1 MVGAHALT
9 KILLSIDPCRRPSS
23 MLHPINPI
31 TDRRIRIALVGCGRI
46 SANHIKAIAAHHDRA
61 ELIAICDT
69 QPERLEQA
77 QNLITEQALEYPGA
91 TTNPAQFSSL
101 PDLIAAAQNGTTPVD
116 LVVLATPSGLHPGQV
131 ITSAEA
137 GLHVCTEKPMATRW
151 ADGVA
156 MVKACDKAGVH
167 LFVVKQ
173 NRFNST
179 LQLVKRQMEAARFG
193 RLAMVAVNVFWQRP
207 QSYYDQD
214 SWRGTW
220 EFDGGALMNQASHYV
235 DLLDW
240 LVGPVESVSA
250 SIATLGRSI
259 EVEDTAALQLRWR
272 SGALGTMAVTMLTY
286 PKNLEGSITLLGETG
301 TVRIG
306 GPAVNKIEHWAF
318 ADQSPDDAEVEKA
331 SYATTS
337 VYGFGHLPYYANVL
351 DALQGKE
358 EAQCDGREGLKS
370 LELLIGA

>member
-1 MVGAHALT
+1 
-9 KILLSIDPCRRPSS
+9 

-77 QNLITEQALEYPGA
+77 QNFITEQALEHPGA

-116 LVVLATPSGLHPGQV
+116 LVVLATPSGLHAGQV
-131 ITSAEA
+131 IAAAEA

-151 ADGVA
+151 ADGIA
-156 MVKACDKAGVH
+156 MVKACDQAGVH

-179 LQLVKRQMEAARFG
+179 LQLVKRQMEAGRFG

-318 ADQSPDDAEVEKA
+318 ADQSPDDAEVEQA

-337 VYGFGHLPYYANVL
+337 VYGFGHPPYYANVL
-351 DALQGKE
+351 DALQGKG
-358 EAQCDGREGLKS
+358 EAQCDGREGLRS
-370 LELLIGA
+370 LELLSGTYRAARDGCTVHLPLEY

>member
-1 MVGAHALT
+1 
-9 KILLSIDPCRRPSS
+9 
-23 MLHPINPI
+23 MLYPITPI

-46 SANHIKAIAAHHDRA
+46 SRNHIKAISLHQERA
-61 ELIAICDT
+61 ELVALCDT

-77 QNLITEQALEYPGA
+77 QQLVVEAAQEYPGA
-91 TTNPAQFSSL
+91 ATSPAQFSTYTELLEATQS
-101 PDLIAAAQNGTTPVD
+101 GTTPVD
-116 LVVLATPSGLHPGQV
+116 LVVLATPSGLHPGQG
-131 ITSAEA
+131 IAAAAA

-156 MVKACDKAGVH
+156 MVKACDDAGVH

-179 LQLVKRQMEAARFG
+179 LQLVKRQLQAGRFG
-193 RLAMVAVNVFWQRP
+193 QLAMVAVNVFWERP
-207 QSYYDQD
+207 QSYYDRD

-240 LVGPVESVSA
+240 LVGPVESVGA

-272 SGALGTMAVTMLTY
+272 NGALGTMAVTMLTY

-301 TVRIG
+301 TVKIG
-306 GPAVNKIEHWAF
+306 GPAVNQIEHWAF
-318 ADQSPDDAEVEKA
+318 ADQSPDDTQVEQA
-331 SYATTS
+331 SYETTS
-337 VYGFGHLPYYANVL
+337 VYGFGHPPYYANVL
-351 DALQGKE
+351 DALQGQA
-358 EAQCDGREGLKS
+358 EALCDGREGLRS
-370 LELLIGA
+370 LELLIGAYRSARDGRTVHLPLEY

>member
-1 MVGAHALT
+1 
-9 KILLSIDPCRRPSS
+9 
-23 MLHPINPI
+23 MLHPVAPI

-46 SANHIKAIAAHHDRA
+46 SRNHIKAIAVHHQRA
-61 ELIAICDT
+61 ELVALCDT
-69 QPERLEQA
+69 QPERLTQTLQLVSE
-77 QNLITEQALEYPGA
+77 ISVEHPGA
-91 TTNPAQFSSL
+91 ASQPQTFASYPEL
-101 PDLIAAAQNGTTPVD
+101 LAAVQDGSTPVD
-116 LVVLATPSGLHPGQV
+116 LVVLATPSGLHPAQV
-131 ITSAEA
+131 IAAAQA
-137 GLHVCTEKPMATRW
+137 GLHLCTEKPMATRW

-156 MVKACDKAGVH
+156 MVKACDDAGVR

-179 LQLVKRQMEAARFG
+179 LQLVKRQLQAGRFG
-193 RLAMVAVNVFWQRP
+193 KLAMVAVNVFWQRP

-250 SIATLGRSI
+250 SVATLGRAI

-272 SGALGTMAVTMLTY
+272 NGALGTMAVTMLTY

-306 GPAVNKIEHWAF
+306 GPAVNQIEHWDF
-318 ADQSPDDAEVEKA
+318 ADQCPDDALVEQA
-331 SYATTS
+331 SYQTTS
-337 VYGFGHLPYYANVL
+337 VYGFGHPPYYANVL
-351 DALQGKE
+351 DALQGTA
-358 EAQCDGREGLKS
+358 EALCDGREGLRS
-370 LELLIGA
+370 LELLIGAYRSARDGSTVHLPLEY

>member
-1 MVGAHALT
+1 
-9 KILLSIDPCRRPSS
+9 
-23 MLHPINPI
+23 MLHPIAPI

-46 SANHIKAIAAHHDRA
+46 SANHIRAIAQHHERA
-61 ELIAICDT
+61 ELVALCDT
-69 QPERLEQA
+69 QSERLEQA
-77 QNLITEQALEYPGA
+77 RQLIAEAAAEHPGA
-91 TTNPAQFSSL
+91 ATEPVRFHHYN
-101 PDLIAAAQNGTTPVD
+101 DLLAAVQNGTTPVD

-131 ITSAEA
+131 IAAAQA

-156 MVKACDKAGVH
+156 MVRACDAAGVH

-179 LQLVKRQMEAARFG
+179 LQLVKRQLQGGRFG

-207 QSYYDQD
+207 QTYYNQD

-220 EFDGGALMNQASHYV
+220 EFDGGALMNQASHYI

-240 LVGPVESVSA
+240 LVGPVQSVSA
-250 SIATLGRSI
+250 SIATLGRAI

-272 SGALGTMAVTMLTY
+272 NGALGTMAVTMLTY

-301 TVRIG
+301 TVKIG
-306 GPAVNKIEHWAF
+306 GPAVNQIEHWAF
-318 ADQSPDDAEVEKA
+318 ADQSPDDALVEQA

-337 VYGFGHLPYYANVL
+337 VYGFGHSPYYSNVL
-351 DALQGKE
+351 DALQGKKV
-358 EAQCDGREGLKS
+358 ALCDGREGLRS
-370 LELLIGA
+370 LELLIGAYRSARDGSTVHLPLEV

>member
-1 MVGAHALT
+1 
-9 KILLSIDPCRRPSS
+9 
-23 MLHPINPI
+23 MLHPVPLI

-46 SANHIKAIAAHHDRA
+46 SRNHINSIAVHHERA
-61 ELIAICDT
+61 ELVAICDS

-77 QNLITEQALEYPGA
+77 QQIINLAAAEYPGA
-91 TTNPAQFSSL
+91 ATDPQHFNCYSELLQ
-101 PDLIAAAQNGTTPVD
+101 AAQQQTTAVD
-116 LVVLATPSGLHPGQV
+116 MVVLATPSGLHPGQV
-131 ITSAEA
+131 IQAAEA
-137 GLHVCTEKPMATRW
+137 GIHVITEKPMATRW

-156 MVKACDKAGVH
+156 MVKACDDSGVR

-179 LQLVKRQMEAARFG
+179 LQLVKRQMEVGRFG

-240 LVGPVESVSA
+240 LVGPVESLSA
-250 SIATLGRSI
+250 STATLGRDI

-272 SGALGTMAVTMLTY
+272 NGALGTMAVTMLTY
-286 PKNLEGSITLLGETG
+286 PKNLEGSITILGEAG

-306 GPAVNKIEHWAF
+306 GPAVNKIEHWDF
-318 ADQSPDDAEVEKA
+318 ADDSPDDALVEQA
-331 SYATTS
+331 SYQTSS
-337 VYGFGHLPYYANVL
+337 VYGFGHPPYYDNVL

-358 EAQCDGREGLKS
+358 GALCDGREGLRS
-370 LELLIGA
+370 LELLIGAYRSARDGKTVHLPLEY

>member
-1 MVGAHALT
+1 
-9 KILLSIDPCRRPSS
+9 
-23 MLHPINPI
+23 MLHPIAPI

-46 SANHIKAIAAHHDRA
+46 SANHIRAIALHHERA
-61 ELIAICDT
+61 ELVAICDT
-69 QPERLEQA
+69 QCSRLEQA
-77 QNLITEQALEYPGA
+77 QTLIREVAAEYPGA
-91 TTNPAQFSSL
+91 ASNPVAFSSYNAL
-101 PDLIAAAQNGTTPVD
+101 LQANAGGSISID
-116 LVVLATPSGLHPGQV
+116 LVVLATPSGLHSGQV
-131 ITSAEA
+131 IAAAEA

-151 ADGVA
+151 DDGVA
-156 MVKACDKAGVH
+156 MVRACDAAGVE

-179 LQLVKRQMEAARFG
+179 LQLVKRQLQAGRFG

-220 EFDGGALMNQASHYV
+220 EFDGGALMNQASHYI

-250 SIATLGRSI
+250 SVATLGRAI

-272 SGALGTMAVTMLTY
+272 NGALGTMAVTMLTY

-301 TVRIG
+301 TVKIG
-306 GPAVNKIEHWAF
+306 GPAVNQIENWSF
-318 ADQSPDDAEVEKA
+318 ESQSADDALVEQA
-331 SYATTS
+331 SYQTTS
-337 VYGFGHLPYYANVL
+337 VYGFGHPLYYANVI
-351 DALQGKE
+351 DTLQGRA
-358 EAQCDGREGLKS
+358 EALCDGREGLRS
-370 LELLIGA
+370 LELLIGAYRSARDGRTVHLPLEY

>member
-1 MVGAHALT
+1 
-9 KILLSIDPCRRPSS
+9 
-23 MLHPINPI
+23 MLHPIAPI

-46 SANHIKAIAAHHDRA
+46 SANHIRAIALHHERA
-61 ELIAICDT
+61 ELVAICDT
-69 QPERLEQA
+69 LTSRLEQA
-77 QNLITEQALEYPGA
+77 QGVIREAAAKYPGA
-91 TTNPAQFSSL
+91 ATNPVVF
-101 PDLIAAAQNGTTPVD
+101 NGYNALLQANASGSIPID

-131 ITSAEA
+131 IAAAEA

-151 ADGVA
+151 DDGVA
-156 MVKACDKAGVH
+156 MVRACDAAGVY

-179 LQLVKRQMEAARFG
+179 LQLVKRQLQAGRFG
-193 RLAMVAVNVFWQRP
+193 RLAIVTVNVFWQRP

-214 SWRGTW
+214 SWRGTR
-220 EFDGGALMNQASHYV
+220 EFDGGALMNQASHYI

-250 SIATLGRSI
+250 SIATLGREI

-272 SGALGTMAVTMLTY
+272 NGALGTMAVTMLTY

-306 GPAVNKIEHWAF
+306 GPAVNQIEHWAF
-318 ADQSPDDAEVEKA
+318 ADQSPDDALVEQA
-331 SYATTS
+331 SYQTTS
-337 VYGFGHLPYYANVL
+337 VYGFGHPPYYANII
-351 DALQGKE
+351 DALQGKDE
-358 EAQCDGREGLKS
+358 VYCDGRDGLRS
-370 LELLIGA
+370 LELLTVAYRSAQNGLVTHLPLEC